1 MSSLEILTLLEVA
14 HGRREPLASVE
25 IRASPVADRIRAAAR
40 GLAAFG
46 HRSMLL
52 IALLAVWEA
61 APRIG
66 LIDAVF
72 LPPFSEVIAA
82 GWQLA
87 PSGEL
92 FDDVCASLLR
102 APSGFLIS
110 VALIVPLGVAVG
122 CYARL
127 GDLVNQFIEI
137 CRNTA
142 PLALLPVFIL
152 LLGIG
157 ETSKITMVV
166 YSCAWPLLLN
176 TVAAVKQVDPL
187 LIKSARTM
195 GTPQQ
200 LFRKVILPAA
210 LPTIFVGIRLASAS
224 AMLVLVAS
232 EMVGAKAG
240 LGYLIINSQYS
251 FLIPR
256 MYFGILG
263 ITVIGLTSNAVLE
276 GLEWR
281 FMRWKAPVTAE
292 CVSSTCDDLADA
304 R

>member
-1 MSSLEILTLLEVA
+1 MSSLEMLALLELA
-14 HGRREPLASVE
+14 QGRPLIHGREP
-25 IRASPVADRIRAAAR
+25 DRTFGRWHALRPAIGRFV
-40 GLAAFG
+40 AFG
-46 HRSMLL
+46 KRSLL
-52 IALLAVWEA
+52 VLALLALWEVI
-61 APRIG
+61 PRLG
-66 LIDAVF
+66 LADSAF
-72 LPPFSEVIAA
+72 LPPFSDVIAA

-87 PSGEL
+87 QSGEL
-92 FDDVCASLLR
+92 YDDVGASLIR
-102 APSGFLIS
+102 ALSGFLIS
-110 VALIVPLGVAVG
+110 VVLIVPLGLAVG
-122 CYARL
+122 WYARL
-127 GDLVNQFIEI
+127 GDLLNQFIEV

-157 ETSKITMVV
+157 EFSKITMVV

-176 TVAAVKQVDPL
+176 TIAAVKQVDPL

-195 GTPQQ
+195 GASPQQ

-240 LGYLIINSQYS
+240 LGYLIIYSQYS
-251 FLIPR
+251 FLIPQ

-263 ITVIGLTSNAVLE
+263 ITVIGLTFNAVLE
-276 GLEWR
+276 ALEGR
-281 FMRWKAPVTAE
+281 LMRWKAPV
-292 CVSSTCDDLADA
+292 
-304 R
+304 

>member
-1 MSSLEILTLLEVA
+1 MSSLEMLTLLELSQRRPDSLTGSEAKPSSTLNFIRVA
-14 HGRREPLASVE
+14 GRRLATV
-25 IRASPVADRIRAAAR
+25 
-40 GLAAFG
+40 G
-46 HRSMLL
+46 HRSLLL
-52 IALLAVWEA
+52 IVLLSAWEA
-61 APRIG
+61 APRLG

-87 PSGEL
+87 QTGEL
-92 FDDVCASLLR
+92 YDDVAASLLR
-102 APSGFLIS
+102 ALSGFLIS
-110 VALIVPLGVAVG
+110 VVLIVPLGLAVG
-122 CYARL
+122 WYARL
-127 GDLVNQFIEI
+127 GNLLNQFIEI

-157 ETSKITMVV
+157 ELSKITMVV

-176 TVAAVKQVDPL
+176 TIAAVKQVDPL

-195 GTPQQ
+195 GATPQQ
-200 LFRKVILPAA
+200 LFRKVILPAS
-210 LPTIFVGIRLASAS
+210 LPTIFVGVRLASAS

-251 FLIPR
+251 FLIPQ

-263 ITVIGLTSNAVLE
+263 ITVIGLTFNAILE
-276 GLEWR
+276 ALEQS
-281 FMRWKAPVTAE
+281 FTRWKAPATA
-292 CVSSTCDDLADA
+292 
-304 R
+304 

>member
-1 MSSLEILTLLEVA
+1 MSSLEMLGLLELA
-14 HGRREPLASVE
+14 QARQSQHAGAGARQSPLL
-25 IRASPVADRIRAAAR
+25 IRVRSTSRW
-40 GLAAFG
+40 LAGFG
-46 HRSMLL
+46 QRSFLL
-52 IALLAVWEA
+52 IALLLLWEV
-61 APRIG
+61 APRLG

-72 LPPFSEVIAA
+72 LPPFSEVVAA

-87 PSGEL
+87 QTGEL
-92 FDDVCASLLR
+92 YADVSASLLR
-102 APSGFLIS
+102 ALSGFLIS
-110 VALIVPLGVAVG
+110 VAVIVPLGLAVG
-122 CYARL
+122 WYARL
-127 GDLVNQFIEI
+127 GNLLNQFIEI

-157 ETSKITMVV
+157 EMSKVTMVI

-176 TVAAVKQVDPL
+176 TVAAVKEVDPL

-195 GTPQQ
+195 GATPQQ

-210 LPTIFVGIRLASAS
+210 LPTIFIGVRLASAS

-240 LGYLIINSQYS
+240 LGYLIINSQHS
-251 FLIPR
+251 FLIPQ

-263 ITVIGLTSNAVLE
+263 ITVIGLVLNAVLE
-276 GLEWR
+276 ALER
-281 FMRWKAPVTAE
+281 RVMRWKATVGT
-292 CVSSTCDDLADA
+292 
-304 R
+304 

>member
-1 MSSLEILTLLEVA
+1 MSSLEMLTLLELA
-14 HGRREPLASVE
+14 QGRP
-25 IRASPVADRIRAAAR
+25 ASPARVEPQPSPVPGVIRQLL
-40 GLAAFG
+40 GWLGAFG
-46 HRSMLL
+46 HRSLL
-52 IALLAVWEA
+52 LVALLAVWEA
-61 APRIG
+61 APRLG
-66 LIDAVF
+66 LIDQVF

-87 PSGEL
+87 QSGEL
-92 FDDVCASLLR
+92 YEDVSASLLR
-102 APSGFLIS
+102 ALSGFLIS
-110 VALIVPLGVAVG
+110 VVLIVPLGLVVG
-122 CYARL
+122 WYARL
-127 GDLVNQFIEI
+127 GNLLNQFIEI

-157 ETSKITMVV
+157 ELSKITMVV

-176 TVAAVKQVDPL
+176 TIAAVKQVDPL

-195 GTPQQ
+195 GASPQQ
-200 LFRKVILPAA
+200 LFRKVILPAS

-251 FLIPR
+251 FLIPQ

-263 ITVIGLTSNAVLE
+263 ITLIGLAFNAVLE
-276 GLEWR
+276 ALERR
-281 FMRWKAPVTAE
+281 FMRWKAPA
-292 CVSSTCDDLADA
+292 
-304 R
+304 

>member
-1 MSSLEILTLLEVA
+1 MSSLEMLPLLELAQGPPPVRGQVGHVPLRPA
-14 HGRREPLASVE
+14 VRRL
-25 IRASPVADRIRAAAR
+25 I
-40 GLAAFG
+40 AFG
-46 HRSMLL
+46 KRSLL
-52 IALLAVWEA
+52 VLALLALWEA
-61 APRIG
+61 VPRLG
-66 LIDAVF
+66 LADPAF
-72 LPPFSEVIAA
+72 LPPFSDVVAA

-87 PSGEL
+87 QSGEL
-92 FDDVCASLLR
+92 YDDIVASLLR
-102 APSGFLIS
+102 ALSGFLIS
-110 VALIVPLGVAVG
+110 VVLIVPLGLAIG
-122 CYARL
+122 WYARL
-127 GDLVNQFIEI
+127 GDFLNQFIEV

-157 ETSKITMVV
+157 ELSKVTMVV

-176 TVAAVKQVDPL
+176 TIAAVKQVDPL

-195 GTPQQ
+195 GASPQQ

-240 LGYLIINSQYS
+240 LGYLIIYSQYS
-251 FLIPR
+251 FLIPQ

-263 ITVIGLTSNAVLE
+263 ITVIGLIFNAVLE
-276 GLEWR
+276 AMERRL
-281 FMRWKAPVTAE
+281 MRWKATV
-292 CVSSTCDDLADA
+292 
-304 R
+304 

>member
-1 MSSLEILTLLEVA
+1 MSSLETLTLLELA
-14 HGRREPLASVE
+14 HGRREP
-25 IRASPVADRIRAAAR
+25 ITRAEGPPSLLVQRIRSAVA

-46 HRSMLL
+46 HRSVLL
-52 IALLAVWEA
+52 IALLAAWEVT
-61 APRIG
+61 PRLG
-66 LIDAVF
+66 LVDPVF

-87 PSGEL
+87 QSGEL
-92 FDDVCASLLR
+92 YDDVSASLLR
-102 APSGFLIS
+102 ALSGFLIS
-110 VALIVPLGVAVG
+110 VALIVPLGMVVG
-122 CYARL
+122 WYARI
-127 GDLVNQFIEI
+127 GNLVNQFIEI

-157 ETSKITMVV
+157 ELSKITMVI
-166 YSCAWPLLLN
+166 YSCVWPLLLN
-176 TVAAVKQVDPL
+176 TIAAVKQVDPL

-195 GTPQQ
+195 GATPQQ

-251 FLIPR
+251 FLIPQ

-263 ITVIGLTSNAVLE
+263 ITVIGLAFNVVLE
-276 GLEWR
+276 ALERR
-281 FMRWKAPVTAE
+281 FMRWKAPVTA
-292 CVSSTCDDLADA
+292 
-304 R
+304 

>member
-1 MSSLEILTLLEVA
+1 MSSLETLTLLELA
-14 HGRREPLASVE
+14 HGRPQSITRERRP
-25 IRASPVADRIRAAAR
+25 SPIAGGIRAAAR
-40 GLAAFG
+40 GLTAFG
-46 HRSMLL
+46 HRSLLL

-61 APRIG
+61 APRFG
-66 LIDAVF
+66 LIDPVF

-87 PSGEL
+87 QTGEL
-92 FDDVCASLLR
+92 YDDVSASLLR
-102 APSGFLIS
+102 ALSGFSIS
-110 VALIVPLGVAVG
+110 VALIVPLGLAVG
-122 CYARL
+122 WYARL
-127 GDLVNQFIEI
+127 GNLLNQFIEI

-157 ETSKITMVV
+157 ELSKITMVI

-176 TVAAVKQVDPL
+176 TIAGVKQVDPL

-195 GTPQQ
+195 GATPQQ

-251 FLIPR
+251 FLIPQ
-256 MYFGILG
+256 MYFGILA
-263 ITVIGLTSNAVLE
+263 ITVAGLAFNSILQAIE
-276 GLEWR
+276 R
-281 FMRWKAPVTAE
+281 HFMQWKA
-292 CVSSTCDDLADA
+292 LASA
-304 R
+304 

>member
-1 MSSLEILTLLEVA
+1 MSSLEALTLLELANGRPKSISGVA
-14 HGRREPLASVE
+14 RRPLPIAGGLHAV
-25 IRASPVADRIRAAAR
+25 VR
-40 GLAAFG
+40 GLGAFG
-46 HRSMLL
+46 HRSLLL
-52 IALLAVWEA
+52 IALLSVWEA
-61 APRIG
+61 APRLG
-66 LIDAVF
+66 LIDPVF

-87 PSGEL
+87 QTGEL
-92 FDDVCASLLR
+92 YDDVSASLLR
-102 APSGFLIS
+102 ALSGFLIS
-110 VALIVPLGVAVG
+110 VAFVPLGLLVG
-122 CYARL
+122 WYSRL
-127 GDLVNQFIEI
+127 GNLLNQFIEI

-157 ETSKITMVV
+157 ETSKITMVI

-176 TVAAVKQVDPL
+176 TIAAVKQVDPL

-195 GTPQQ
+195 GATPQQ

-251 FLIPR
+251 FLIPQ

-263 ITVIGLTSNAVLE
+263 ITVIGLGFNAVLE
-276 GLEWR
+276 AIERR
-281 FMRWKAPVTAE
+281 FMRWKAPVA
-292 CVSSTCDDLADA
+292 A
-304 R
+304 